1 MTGFQPEKVFIRD
14 DNSGFF
20 PHKMV
25 NHYIKPA
32 YKKNVAMGFWY
43 FLLERCQEGCLMGC
57 SIKGDGHVGE
67 LIIDG
72 APCGLILNHAYAIQD
87 VIDLKVERT
96 KEEFRILRI
105 RNPWGHTEWK
115 NEWSEGTK
123 MFDKYKKELTEYM
136 KALPPDE

>member
-57 SIKGDGHVGE
+57 SIKGDGKVGE
-67 LIIDG
+67 LILDG
-72 APCGLILNHAYAIQD
+72 VPSGLILNHAYAIQD
-87 VIDLKVERT
+87 IVPLKCLDG
-96 KEEFRILRI
+96 EEFKLMRV

-115 NEWSEGTK
+115 GQWSEGTE
-123 MFDKYKKELTEYM
+123 MFVKYKNELSDYM
-136 KALPPDE
+136 QKLPPDE